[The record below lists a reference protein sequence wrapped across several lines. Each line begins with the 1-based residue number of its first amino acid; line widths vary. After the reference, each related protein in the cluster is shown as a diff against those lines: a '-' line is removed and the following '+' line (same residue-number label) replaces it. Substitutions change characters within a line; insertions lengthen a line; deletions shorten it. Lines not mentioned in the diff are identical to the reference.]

1 MASPLL
7 DLTNSEGFRKKLLTR
22 NLTPYA
28 KAPNRPT
35 QPIDTEYVQ
44 SNSSVQ
50 DSPDKLI
57 DEPSFA
63 NKLYPLNQYGNEGGY
78 EQVPDPGALLNTKS
92 NEGEYGY
99 QDANIVGQSLPES
112 QKWKP
117 LNVFSNGNEVALD
130 GAEFFSS
137 LNRPVSTNTQNNQPY
152 PTTFVSSTY
161 TPVSILLSPDPSGS
175 NGLLSQDSFIARLGA
190 QTLRKEF
197 NERIA
202 SQIRQDT
209 LGRANILNVSSG
221 TDIVNILTG
230 VVPIIEPVYTITV
243 TANPILA
250 ATNFALR
257 LGGSI
262 LPVSP
267 IPGSYFDP
275 NTTLGQPTTIQQL
288 SNAFRQSGVGKFF
301 NRLMGG
307 GETGS
312 QIMFNN
318 MGAGQRSR
326 LFKNIDFNRYKP
338 NFPRNFFQRVGGT
351 LLGTVSDNSNFY
363 VGSITS
369 NPSQV
374 FSPVGDVPVNQ
385 FGVEQQSPVYGPS
398 ELAQLYEGPSQSI
411 RLGANGPTY
420 SNGGGIEGGFTW
432 VSPKYRGNAGKKVGI
447 GGEVTE
453 QDEDFR
459 PSSYVNTESVNN
471 DFRDGSIL
479 DKTQRIIDSQPQGGK
494 RLQHVGNAIDQVSK
508 VFNDGYKELTK
519 GSRVYRYVGAI
530 GQEVGT
536 EYCRVF
542 AKDLPYLQYNDLQ
555 KTDGITTEG
564 RRFAYSVLD
573 KTYNLNIVPNKQ
585 EGGQDS
591 TNIVGTINNAV
602 AKKYMFSL
610 ENLAWRTSSTPGF
623 STSDLPVCERGPN
636 GGRVMWFPPY
646 GLTFSENVSSNWNQ
660 SDFLGRPEPIYTYKN
675 TSRTGSLQWKIVV
688 DHPSVLNVIVNKVL
702 GNETNKTRVDS
713 ILESFFAGCRKYDI
727 YELAKKYV
735 TVNPNDLFE
744 LQQAISSKEMTRE
757 QIVYT
762 RGTIETGAFSPN
774 GETQPLAQ
782 EGGGGNTNLNF
793 DKYLQLG
800 FYFGND
806 YPKPKTSINYTTE
819 YARYSGEV
827 KTEYSTKDNAQE
839 TKTFFDTAVTPN
851 YEAMNEFAM
860 DLGKQ
865 LETNEGTVTVYVS
878 ASCSAPQTV
887 SYNDA
892 LSIRR
897 IESTVRFFEE
907 NNATKTFIA
916 QKRLM
921 VKTDPG
927 TPQERAGALGERA
940 VSNPRKSN
948 LTKGPYIDSLE
959 ANGATFDCSDSNP
972 SADGGDT
979 PVGAKEVFTVG
990 AMACRRSFISK
1001 IVPNLKAPQTGPNGQ
1016 GTPGGQTNPTT
1027 SSGTIPI
1034 LIGNVVTQTVPEPII
1049 EPRWEPRDNI
1059 TKKVVRALLSEC
1071 DYFETIKAET
1081 PMVYDN
1087 LKDKLKFFQ
1096 PSFHS
1101 MTPEG
1106 LNSRLTFLQ
1115 QCMRPGDTIPTVKQ
1129 STPGGKQELQYDNA
1143 TNTSFGAPPVLV
1155 LRVGDFYNT
1164 KIIPTSLAINYEGL
1178 DINPEGIGVQP
1189 MIANVTLSFNFVG
1202 GSGLK
1207 ESVDKLQNALTFNYY
1222 ANTEIY
1228 DDRADAT
1235 DIESSKILDQ
1245 IFLAGQVPPPIP
1257 GVNSAAPNNGQDNNN
1272 TIGTIVSSLI
1282 DVSGITTGV
1291 ISYSEFMG
1299 KVVSDTQTY
1308 FTNVVNKTKETVN
1321 QYNNA
1326 VRQQWMLER
1335 NYTQGNFN
1343 VDDDPVVLFGKP
1355 NNVEKR
1361 FDEIFVQ
1368 LDEDIKDDTEGF
1380 IKFISEPSK
1389 NLSPKLIRALKE
1401 NYRNFVSKKR
1411 SSFQN
1416 GISTIT
1422 QSLVNEEQTY
1432 LQTLGR
1438 LNTILFDPTESN
1450 TGTDGLQ
1457 AKNGPVRIY
1466 VTSGTTDVH
1475 PTSTS
1480 AVTDTYLE
1488 LVQDT
1493 TKIQQDIAAFNVI
1506 IQDRKKFVY
1515 PATST
1520 TYEGILVFETANGK
1534 SNVVTV
1540 EKVFLPFSTNP
1551 LFGDNVENYPF
1562 RRVYM
1567 IISDD
1572 VIDEKKYETFKQE
1585 LIGNVLGNQALLGDG
1600 SVDIERIFDTYWIAT
1615 ARPIFLEE
1623 NNITKSFI
1631 ENLEKND
1638 LKDYLIYTPFDST
1651 KQRNLTF
1658 TTENSADSGQKT
1670 SQENMIKGL
1679 ANTTNQNTNVLTW
1692 NDTNGNATG
1701 AYISKAKLN

>member
-130 GAEFFSS
+130 GAEFFGS
-137 LNRPVSTNTQNNQPY
+137 LNRPVTTNTQNNQPY

-161 TPVSILLSPDPSGS
+161 TPVSILLSPDPGGS

-197 NERIA
+197 RDRIA
-202 SQIRQDT
+202 AQIRQDT

-398 ELAQLYEGPSQSI
+398 ELAQLYEGPSQSV

-432 VSPKYRGNAGKKVGI
+432 VSPKYKGNAGKKVGI

-591 TNIVGTINNAV
+591 TNIAGNINNAV
-602 AKKYMFSL
+602 AKKYMFSI

-636 GGRVMWFPPY
+636 DGRVMWFPPY

-762 RGTIETGAFSPN
+762 RGTIESGAFSP
-774 GETQPLAQ
+774 GSQAQPLAQ
-782 EGGGGNTNLNF
+782 EGGGGNTDLDFKN
-793 DKYLQLG
+793 YVQLG

-806 YPKPKTSINYTTE
+806 YPKPKTEINYTEEYTRYTTE
-819 YARYSGEV
+819 DKS
-827 KTEYSTKDNAQE
+827 EYTKKPNSSE
-839 TKTFFDTAVTPN
+839 TATFFDTVVTPN
-851 YEAMNEFAM
+851 YEVINQFAIE
-860 DLGKQ
+860 LGKQ
-865 LETNEGTVTVYVS
+865 LEVNTQGTVTIDIDS
-878 ASCSAPQTV
+878 SCSAPATQG
-887 SYNDA
+887 YNKL
-892 LSIRR
+892 LSERR
-897 IESTVRFFEE
+897 INAMIKFFVDNPATSKYVANQRLLVKPQNAFGENTNAEPLVSKTTSAPYTLPFDIGKRVNCTDKDQNTV
-907 NNATKTFIA
+907 
-916 QKRLM
+916 
-921 VKTDPG
+921 
-927 TPQERAGALGERA
+927 
-940 VSNPRKSN
+940 
-948 LTKGPYIDSLE
+948 
-959 ANGATFDCSDSNP
+959 
-972 SADGGDT
+972 GGDT
-979 PVGAKEVFTVG
+979 QVGSNDIFTVP
-990 AMACRRSFISK
+990 AMACRRAFISNIK
-1001 IVPNLKAPQTGPNGQ
+1001 STLNNPQPDSDSQ
-1016 GTPGGQTNPTT
+1016 STPGGQTNPTT
-1027 SSGTIPI
+1027 SSGRIPI
-1034 LIGNVVTQTVPEPII
+1034 LIGNVVTQTVPEPVI
-1049 EPRWEPRDNI
+1049 ESRWEPRDNI

-1272 TIGTIVSSLI
+1272 TIGSIISSLI

-1368 LDEDIKDDTEGF
+1368 LDEDIKDGTEGF

-1401 NYRNFVSKKR
+1401 NYRNFVSRKR

-1422 QSLVNEEQTY
+1422 QSLVNEVQTY

-1438 LNTILFDPTESN
+1438 LNTILFDPTISN

-1475 PTSTS
+1475 PTFTGSS
-1480 AVTDTYLE
+1480 NTYLE
-1488 LVQDT
+1488 LVEDAA
-1493 TKIQQDIAAFNVI
+1493 KIQKNIAAFNTI
-1506 IQDRKKFVY
+1506 IQGKRSFVY
-1515 PATST
+1515 PATNT
-1520 TYEGILVFETANGK
+1520 TYEGTLVFETLNGK
-1534 SNVVTV
+1534 SNAVTV
-1540 EKVFLPFSTNP
+1540 EQVFLPFSTNP
-1551 LFGDNVENYPF
+1551 FLGNNVE

-1567 IISDD
+1567 TISDD
-1572 VIDEKKYETFKQE
+1572 VIDTQKYEAFKQE

-1600 SVDIERIFDTYWIAT
+1600 SVDIEVIFDTYWIAT

>member
-1 MASPLL
+1 MASPL
-7 DLTNSEGFRKKLLTR
+7 DFINSDGFRKKLIVR

-35 QPIDTEYVQ
+35 QPINTEYIQ
-44 SNSSVQ
+44 SDTSVQ

-63 NKLYPLNQYGNEGGY
+63 NKLFPLNQYGNEGGY

-117 LNVFSNGNEVALD
+117 LNVFSNGSQVQLD
-130 GAEFFSS
+130 SAEFFGS
-137 LNRPVSTNTQNNQPY
+137 LNRPLTTNSNNNQPY
-152 PTTFVSSTY
+152 PTTFVSSNY

-190 QTLRKEF
+190 QTLRREF
-197 NERIA
+197 EQRIA
-202 SQIRQDT
+202 AQIRQDT

-221 TDIVNILTG
+221 TDLVNILTG

-250 ATNFALR
+250 AANFALR

-275 NTTLGQPTTIQQL
+275 NITLGQPTTIQQL
-288 SNAFRQSGVGKFF
+288 GNAFRQSGVGRFF

-338 NFPRNFFQRVGGT
+338 NFPRNFFQRVGGA

-363 VGSITS
+363 VGSINS

-385 FGVEQQSPVYGPS
+385 FGIEQQSPVYGPS
-398 ELAQLYEGPSQSI
+398 ELAQLYEGPSQSV

-447 GGEVTE
+447 GGEVTN

-459 PSSYVNTESVNN
+459 PSSYVNTESVGIPLKE
-471 DFRDGSIL
+471 GSIL
-479 DKTQRIIDSQPQGGK
+479 DNTQRLIDSQPQGGK

-555 KTDGITTEG
+555 KQDGITTEG

-591 TNIVGTINNAV
+591 TNIVGTVNNAV
-602 AKKYMFSL
+602 AKKYMFSI
-610 ENLAWRTSSTPGF
+610 ENLAWRTSNTPGF

-646 GLTFSENVSSNWNQ
+646 DLTFSESVSANWNPTE
-660 SDFLGRPEPIYTYKN
+660 FLGRPEPIYTYKN
-675 TSRTGSLQWKIVV
+675 TSRTGTLAWKIVV
-688 DHPSVLNVIVNKVL
+688 DHPSILNVIVNKVL
-702 GNETNKTRVDS
+702 GNETNRTRVDS

-735 TVNPNDLFE
+735 TINPNDLFE
-744 LQQAISSKEMTRE
+744 LQQAITSKELTRE
-757 QIVYT
+757 QLIYT
-762 RGTIETGAFSPN
+762 RGTIETGFDAPN
-774 GETQPLAQ
+774 SGGGGQPLSQ
-782 EGGGGNTNLNF
+782 EGGGGNTDLSF
-793 DKYLQLG
+793 KDYEQLG

-806 YPKPKTSINYTTE
+806 IPNEGNDINYTTE
-819 YARYSGEV
+819 YNRYTTTDKETY
-827 KTEYSTKDNAQE
+827 KTKPNSAE
-839 TKTFFDTAVTPN
+839 TQTFFNTVVTPN
-851 YEAMNEFAM
+851 YNAVNDLAIK
-860 DLGKQ
+860 LGKAF
-865 LETNEGTVTVYVS
+865 ETNTEGTVTIEID
-878 ASCSAPQTV
+878 ASCSAPA
-887 SYNDA
+887 SIGYNLK
-892 LSIRR
+892 LSERR
-897 IESTVRFFEE
+897 VAAMIKFFAE
-907 NNATKTFIA
+907 NPNTQKYMTSSPQRLIV
-916 QKRLM
+916 QKRN
-921 VKTDPG
+921 
-927 TPQERAGALGERA
+927 ALGEQA
-940 VSNPRKSN
+940 LSEPKVFNFEGLLTNTPPRMGKIFN
-948 LTKGPYIDSLE
+948 CTDEDP
-959 ANGATFDCSDSNP
+959 NVV
-972 SADGGDT
+972 GGDT
-979 PVGAKEVFTVG
+979 KVGANEVYTVG
-990 AMACRRSFISK
+990 AMACRRAFIST
-1001 IVPNLKAPQTGPNGQ
+1001 INSQLKTPQTPPS
-1016 GTPGGQTNPTT
+1016 TITVPGGSVPLF
-1027 SSGTIPI
+1027 GT
-1034 LIGNVVTQTVPEPII
+1034 VVTTTEI
-1049 EPRWEPRDNI
+1049 EPVVTEEWKPRDNI
-1059 TKKVVRALLSEC
+1059 TKRVVRALLTEC
-1071 DYFETIKAET
+1071 DYFETIKETT

-1096 PSFHS
+1096 PAFHS
-1101 MTPEG
+1101 ITPEG

-1129 STPGGKQELQYDNA
+1129 STPNSNPELQYNNA

-1164 KIIPTSLAINYEGL
+1164 KIIPTSLGITYEGL

-1189 MIANVTLSFNFVG
+1189 MIATINMSFNFVG

-1228 DDRADAT
+1228 DDRADVT
-1235 DIESSKILDQ
+1235 DLESSRVLDQ
-1245 IFLAGQVPPPIP
+1245 IFLAGQTPPPIP
-1257 GVNSAAPNNGQDNNN
+1257 GTNNTPSNSGQNNNSA
-1272 TIGTIVSSLI
+1272 IGNVVSSST
-1282 DVSGITTGV
+1282 DTSGVTTGV
-1291 ISYSEFMG
+1291 ISYSAFMD
-1299 KVVSDTQTY
+1299 KVVSETQTY
-1308 FTNVVNKTKETVN
+1308 FTNVVNKSKETVN

-1335 NYTQGNFN
+1335 NYTNGNLLSN
-1343 VDDDPVVLFGKP
+1343 EPAVLFGKP

-1361 FDEIFVQ
+1361 FDEIFIE
-1368 LDEDIKDDTEGF
+1368 LEKNIKDGNEGF
-1380 IKFISEPSK
+1380 IQYVSEPSK
-1389 NLSPKLIRALKE
+1389 NLPASVIRTLKE
-1401 NYRNFVSKKR
+1401 NYFNLVSRKR
-1411 SSFQN
+1411 GSFQN
-1416 GISTIT
+1416 GISSIS
-1422 QSLVNEEQTY
+1422 QSLVNQEQSY
-1432 LQTLGR
+1432 IQTLGR
-1438 LNTILFDPTESN
+1438 VNTIVFDPN
-1450 TGTDGLQ
+1450 LRNKGTDGLQ
-1457 AKNGPVRIY
+1457 ANNGPVTIY
-1466 VTSGTTDVH
+1466 ITSGTTDVH
-1475 PTSTS
+1475 PSATS
-1480 AVTDTYLE
+1480 ANTFSE
-1488 LVQDT
+1488 LVEDIQ
-1493 TKIQQDIAAFNVI
+1493 KIELDIRGFNAVI
-1506 IQDRKKFVY
+1506 QSKKTFTY
-1515 PATST
+1515 PANNKE
-1520 TYEGILVFETANGK
+1520 YEGILVFETFNGK
-1534 SNVVTV
+1534 ANNVSVQ
-1540 EKVFLPFSTNP
+1540 EVFKPFSDNQS
-1551 LFGDNVENYPF
+1551 FGNESF

-1567 IISDD
+1567 IVSDD
-1572 VIDEKKYETFKQE
+1572 VIDEKKYETFKQQM
-1585 LIGNVLGNQALLGDG
+1585 IGNIIGNTALLENQ
-1600 SVDIERIFDTYWIAT
+1600 SVDLEGIFDTYWIRT
-1615 ARPIFLEE
+1615 VKPIFLEE

-1638 LKDYLIYTPFDST
+1638 LKNYLIYTPFDAV

-1658 TTENSADSGQKT
+1658 TTENSLDSDQIKT
-1670 SQENMIKGL
+1670 QENLIKGL
-1679 ANTTNQNTNVLTW
+1679 ASTTNQNTNVLTW
-1692 NDTNGNATG
+1692 NDQTNNDAS